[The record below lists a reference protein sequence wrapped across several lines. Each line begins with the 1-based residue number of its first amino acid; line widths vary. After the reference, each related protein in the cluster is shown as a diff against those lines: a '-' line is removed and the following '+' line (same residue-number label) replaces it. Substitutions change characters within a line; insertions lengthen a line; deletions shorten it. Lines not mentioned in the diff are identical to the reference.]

1 MPSMLSSIATQ
12 PKSRRSSGLGGR
24 QIRLLKLL
32 SLNQTDN
39 LIECELHCFN
49 LDSCPPYT
57 ALSYVW
63 GEQADR
69 FARMEI
75 TISGYRFRVRR
86 NLWNFLQQAKSNRMM
101 FQQDNNSS
109 QMSEYLW
116 IDALCIDQDNITE
129 RNHQVKLMREIYLQV
144 NISRDL
150 SNYFPLQRNELTL

>member
-1 MPSMLSSIATQ
+1 MAIARPSNPVYELANFY
-12 PKSRRSSGLGGR
+12 SSGLGGR

-32 SLNQTDN
+32 SLNQTAD
-39 LIECELHCFN
+39 LIECEFHCFN

-63 GEQADR
+63 GEAADR

-75 TISGYRFRVRR
+75 IISGYRFRVRR

-101 FQQDNNSS
+101 FQKDNNSS
-109 QMSEYLW
+109 QISEYLW

-129 RNHQVKLMREIYLQV
+129 RNHQVKMMREIYLQV
-144 NISRDL
+144 SISRGL
-150 SNYFPLQRNELTL
+150 SN